1 MCCVHIHMCVGT
13 RRIDVSWII
22 LSPISG
28 VIERYI
34 LYMSVSH
41 LNLPGEIVYN
51 SSDVGFL
58 SYRNESLQ
66 AGTTYYVTLSVRVP
80 YTFWNFLKHPL
91 VY

>member
-1 MCCVHIHMCVGT
+1 MCVGT
-13 RRIDVSWII
+13 RRIDVSWVIP
-22 LSPISG
+22 SPISG

-34 LYMSVSH
+34 LYMGVSH
-41 LNLPGEIVYN
+41 LDLPGEIVYN

-66 AGTTYYVTLSVRVP
+66 AGITYYVTLSVRVL

-91 VY
+91 LY